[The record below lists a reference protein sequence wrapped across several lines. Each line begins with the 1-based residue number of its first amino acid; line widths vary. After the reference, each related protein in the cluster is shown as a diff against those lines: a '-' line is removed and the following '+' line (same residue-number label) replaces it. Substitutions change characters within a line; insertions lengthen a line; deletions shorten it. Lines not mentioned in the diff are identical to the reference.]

1 MQYFEKGI
9 VMKNQMLV
17 VVSALV
23 TLSACTT
30 PYGYHDPAPDTCDG
44 APGCAVSA
52 IYSGVIKTKPKEGQK
67 CGEMSGEQKR
77 ECFAQVDAIKRA
89 IDNAKRNK

>member
-1 MQYFEKGI
+1 
-9 VMKNQMLV
+9 MKNKMLIV
-17 VVSALV
+17 LGAIVA
-23 TLSACTT
+23 LSACTT

-44 APGCAVSA
+44 APGCAVYA
-52 IYSGVIKTKPKEGQK
+52 VYKGITKTKPKQGQK

-77 ECFAQVDAIKRA
+77 ECAAQVDAIKSA

>member
-1 MQYFEKGI
+1 
-9 VMKNQMLV
+9 MKNQMLV